1 MPAAAPLALEQVRT
15 IPHNVELIAKN
26 LYLNKG
32 LMPRQI
38 AAQLGLSKESV
49 HRLIG
54 RRKWAA
60 IRRNSAAQAEAR
72 AAAQAETRTTALVAE
87 VAELSE
93 QVWREGM
100 QSAARAA
107 RAAGES
113 IAAGDAGGSRDY
125 ASAYRSL
132 AAGAG
137 GMVGA
142 WREARGLSVRGGEER
157 SGEVALSLTLLSL
170 PAGQVRRELSAGSSQ
185 RSAVSDQGAGA
196 GSPAQAAC
204 AELLPPGAPAGS

>member
-1 MPAAAPLALEQVRT
+1 MPAPPPVLEQVRSL
-15 IPHNVELIAKN
+15 PHHVELVAKN

-38 AAQLGLSKESV
+38 AAQLGLEKDFV
-49 HRLIG
+49 RRLIT

-60 IRRNSAAQAEAR
+60 IRRNAAAALEARSAKQAEI
-72 AAAQAETRTTALVAE
+72 RTTALVAE